1 LAGWPVQRTILTMA
15 ILQADRMNENHS
27 EKLRL
32 CLIHERGLFRESL
45 ARLLAADPDLDLVAA
60 CETPDAALES
70 LSRSGVQV
78 VLLDLSGN
86 GALAFL
92 SAARDN
98 GYDGKFLVL
107 TSSLDPSTSAQAL
120 KLGASGIFLESNS
133 SARLIQAVRL
143 VASGEAWLDQG
154 LLQILAGRYPVSEDP
169 RLRVSDLTS
178 RQQTVV
184 QGVVDG
190 LSNRKIAD
198 RLGMSEGT
206 VKSTL
211 QQLFAKAG
219 VRTRSQLVRAALEG
233 TLTEPAEA
241 PKAEHVHS

>member
-1 LAGWPVQRTILTMA
+1 
-15 ILQADRMNENHS
+15 MNENSHPD
-27 EKLRL
+27 KVRL
-32 CLIHERGLFRESL
+32 CLIHERALFRESL
-45 ARLLAADPDLDLVAA
+45 ARLLAAEPDFELVAECA
-60 CETPDAALES
+60 SSDEALDS
-70 LSRSGVQV
+70 LKSGINV
-78 VLLDLSGN
+78 VLLDLGGE
-86 GALAFL
+86 GAMAFMI
-92 SAARDN
+92 AARN
-98 GYDGKFLVL
+98 AGYQGKFLVV
-107 TSSLDPSTSAQAL
+107 TSTVDAASSAQAL

-143 VASGEAWLDQG
+143 VANGEAWLDQN
-154 LLQILAGRYPVSEDP
+154 LIQILAGRYPANEDP
-169 RLRVSDLTS
+169 HLRIADLTG

-233 TLTEPAEA
+233 TLGEHSETAKTEQ
-241 PKAEHVHS
+241 VHG